1 MPNTKSG
8 KKRLRQDGPKRIL
21 NSGKKSRIRS
31 TKNILLSAISA
42 GDAEVAKKAY
52 AGYCSALDKAV
63 KTNVIAKNNAIR
75 SKRRAAALLSA

>member
-1 MPNTKSG
+1 MPNTRSA
-8 KKRLRQDGPKRIL
+8 KKRFNQDVQKRVL

-31 TKNILLSAISA
+31 TKNALLTAISE

-52 AGYCSALDKAV
+52 SGYCSALDKAV
-63 KTNVIAKNNAIR
+63 KTNVIAKNKAIR